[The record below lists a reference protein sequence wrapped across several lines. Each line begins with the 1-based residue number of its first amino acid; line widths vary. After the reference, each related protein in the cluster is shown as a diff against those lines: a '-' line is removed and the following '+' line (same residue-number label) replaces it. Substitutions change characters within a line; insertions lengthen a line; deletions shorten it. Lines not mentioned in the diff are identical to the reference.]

1 MKKESWVRTSTTTDI
16 DPDEFLKGVLGME
29 GAKVTD
35 GELEHGV
42 AAAEEAAASLVIHV
56 CLTLVKL

>member
-1 MKKESWVRTSTTTDI
+1 M
-16 DPDEFLKGVLGME
+16 
-29 GAKVTD
+29 TD

-56 CLTLVKL
+56 CLALVKL